1 MKKNKNSNRAP
12 GETDRMIGER
22 LRLLRMERGMSQTE
36 LGQALGGL
44 SFQQIQKYEHGTNR
58 IGSGRLSEIV
68 KILRTDYDYMFG
80 DKGTGKKIKT
90 NTAIN
95 DFLMSRQ
102 GKMLLEAMIKIC
114 DPEKRRAV
122 ISLARQLAGTRD

>member
-1 MKKNKNSNRAP
+1 
-12 GETDRMIGER
+12 MIGQR
-22 LRLLRMERGMSQTE
+22 LRLIRMERGMSQTE

-68 KILRTDYDYMFG
+68 KILKTDYDYMFG
-80 DKGTGKKIKT
+80 GNGIGKKIKT

-102 GKMLLEAMIKIC
+102 GKMLLKAMIKIR

-122 ISLARQLAGTRD
+122 ISLARQLAGIRD